1 MKKQILLFMLIL
13 IAIFCKGQNEDKK
26 WSFGLRTSAFIAH
39 PLYEKNS
46 TNPNTGIIDETA
58 NIGYGIDFFASRLL
72 NKRLTLN
79 FNLGFETEKYDF
91 IYYAYSYPH
100 QKREIEMISMRFP
113 DVGLDYNFLLFANG
127 AIAKAGLGISLIQG
141 HIYTKYK
148 KNPTEP
154 SLHIVENYLGNHFFP
169 YIRTGF
175 YMSGKIK
182 YGLFLKFNYNP
193 LPDAI
198 YRRNINLD
206 SEHFYMKR
214 YRFTFGLEFKI

>member
-1 MKKQILLFMLIL
+1 MNKQLTLAVLIISSLFCSAQDI
-13 IAIFCKGQNEDKK
+13 KK

-39 PLYEKNS
+39 PLKEKIVGD
-46 TNPNTGIIDETA
+46 PNIGIIDESA

-72 NKRLTLN
+72 NKRLSLN
-79 FNLGFETEKYDF
+79 INLGFETEKYDF
-91 IYYAYSYPH
+91 IFYAYSYPY

-113 DVGLDYNFLLFANG
+113 DVGLDYSFLQFTNG
-127 AIAKAGLGISLIQG
+127 AFAKAGLGISLIQG
-141 HIYTKYK
+141 HIYTKFK
-148 KNPTEP
+148 KNPAEP

-175 YMSGKIK
+175 YMSSKIK

-214 YRFTFGLEFKI
+214 YRFSFGLEFKI